1 MATRTIRPAVVS
13 YSGRLS
19 QRDAADVAQLGSADP
34 TALDWEAGV
43 PLIAYTGG
51 KVDLAALT
59 TTIVTDAN
67 ALLGLS
73 AEPFDGSRYA
83 GAVDGFKQGDIAID
97 RLFPGVLIEANVY
110 VDGAGGASE
119 TLAQAMVNGKA
130 ILKQHSSGVF
140 VFDTDTATSGYAT
153 FTVVSLVDDIGT
165 INGRIMAFLDATYRL
180 YA

>member
-13 YSGRLS
+13 YSGRLG
-19 QRDAADVAQLGSADP
+19 QGDVADVAQLGSADP
-34 TALDWEAGV
+34 TALDWAQGV

-51 KVDLAALT
+51 KVDLAALSST
-59 TTIVTDAN
+59 KVTDAN

-73 AEPFDGSRYA
+73 SEPFDGSRYA
-83 GAVDGFKQGDIAID
+83 GAVDGFRQSDIGID
-97 RLFPGVLIEANVY
+97 RLFPGILIEANVY

-119 TLAQAMVNGKA
+119 TLSQAMVNGSA

-140 VFDTDTATSGYAT
+140 VFDTDTATTGCAT
-153 FTVVSLVDDIGT
+153 FTVVKLVDDIGT
-165 INGRIMAFLDATYRL
+165 INGRIRAFVDATYRL